1 MSISPA
7 EIEFLAEEEI
17 VKVTPRFSLGRSELI
32 CGDFGPFN
40 PGVPT
45 KIPLWLAINLRQRG
59 LCILHVPE
67 WLTIE
72 KLTAWHESENEKE
85 KESQKPLHSHYR
97 EISRL
102 ILKNCSDS
110 IKDVDQIGQF
120 IEDIWNIRVAK
131 LRLAVQ
137 TVEKNRVETEMPDHG
152 GLYEVSD
159 YTQLEINYV
168 RTLFIESLNNTF
180 IIATATNALE
190 NLTTQDR
197 NSLLS

>member
-1 MSISPA
+1 
-7 EIEFLAEEEI
+7 
-17 VKVTPRFSLGRSELI
+17 
-32 CGDFGPFN
+32 
-40 PGVPT
+40 
-45 KIPLWLAINLRQRG
+45 
-59 LCILHVPE
+59 
-67 WLTIE
+67 
-72 KLTAWHESENEKE
+72 
-85 KESQKPLHSHYR
+85 
-97 EISRL
+97 
-102 ILKNCSDS
+102 
-110 IKDVDQIGQF
+110 
-120 IEDIWNIRVAK
+120 VAK